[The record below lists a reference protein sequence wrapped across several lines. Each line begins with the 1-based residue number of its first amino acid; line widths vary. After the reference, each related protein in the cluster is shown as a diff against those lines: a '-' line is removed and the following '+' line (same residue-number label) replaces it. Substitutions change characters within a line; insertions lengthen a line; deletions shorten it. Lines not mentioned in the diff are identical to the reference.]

1 MNMMT
6 IPHRCLTFLLAAILL
21 LHAAPPA
28 VNTGKAGMDPDTLAR
43 IPARMK
49 SFVDKGT
56 LPGAV
61 TLVQRHGA
69 LAQIEAVG
77 YRDLETKQPMQTDTI
92 FRIASMTKPFTAV
105 GIMILMEEGRLAL
118 RDPVEKYLPQFNNMW
133 VIESRE
139 GDNNG
144 DTKRVLRRAS
154 RSITLRDLLTHTSGM
169 YGMPPETLDEAIA
182 RKTLT
187 LSEVTLMASQ
197 RPLDFDP
204 GTKWQ
209 YSNLGIATL
218 GRIIEVVADQ
228 PYEKFIESRIF
239 QPLGMKD
246 SFFFLPSDRRDRLAT
261 VYVFDKGKLEKARL
275 DFTDKGAKYPFPEG
289 GMYSTAMDLA
299 AFYQMMLN
307 TGTFNGKRILSRATV
322 DMMTEVHTGD
332 LPIGQSAG
340 MGYGLAWAVVRTADG
355 TLPLASI
362 GSYGHGGAFGTY
374 GWVDPKKD
382 LVGVFLVQQPDVA
395 TERNAFMAMAAS
407 AINE

>member
-1 MNMMT
+1 MRT
-6 IPHRCLTFLLAAILL
+6 ITRSCLAFPLAAFLL

-28 VNTGKAGMDPDTLAR
+28 VNTGKAGMDAEILAR

-49 SFVDKGT
+49 AFVDKGT
-56 LPGAV
+56 LPGVV

-69 LAQIEAVG
+69 LAQVEAVG
-77 YRDLETKQPMQTDTI
+77 YRDLETKQPMRTDTI

-118 RDPVEKYLPQFNNMW
+118 RDPVEKYLPEFKNMW

-139 GDNNG
+139 GDKNG
-144 DTKRVLRRAS
+144 DTKRVLRHAS
-154 RSITLRDLLTHTSGM
+154 RPITLRDLLTHTSGM

-187 LSEVTLMASQ
+187 LSEVALMASQ
-197 RPLDFDP
+197 KPLDFDP

-209 YSNLGIATL
+209 YSNYGIAVL
-218 GRIIEVVADQ
+218 GRIIEIVADQ
-228 PYEKFIESRIF
+228 PYDKFIESRVF

-246 SFFFLPSDRRDRLAT
+246 SFFFLPADRRDRVAT
-261 VYVFDKGKLEKARL
+261 VYVLDKGKLQKADW
-275 DFTDKGAKYPFPEG
+275 DFTDKDAKYPFPEG
-289 GMYSTAMDLA
+289 GMYSTALDLA

-307 TGTFNGKRILSRATV
+307 GGSHNGKRILSRATV
-322 DMMTEVHTGD
+322 DMMTEVHTGE
-332 LPIGQSAG
+332 LSIGQSAG
-340 MGYGLAWAVVRTADG
+340 MGYGLAWAIVRTPDG

-362 GSYGHGGAFGTY
+362 GTYGHGGAFGTY

-395 TERNAFMAMAAS
+395 TERSAFMAMAAS

>member
-1 MNMMT
+1 M
-6 IPHRCLTFLLAAILL
+6 HRLALALPLAAFLVL
-21 LHAAPPA
+21 QAAPPTA
-28 VNTGKAGMDPDTLAR
+28 NIGKAGMDADALAR

-49 SFVDKGT
+49 AFVEKGT
-56 LPGAV
+56 IPGAV

-77 YRDLETKQPMQTDTI
+77 YRDLDSKQPMRADTI

-105 GIMILMEEGRLAL
+105 AIMMLMEEGRLAL
-118 RDPVEKYLPQFNNMW
+118 RDPVEKYIPQFKNMW

-139 GDNNG
+139 GDKNG
-144 DTKRVLRRAS
+144 DTKRVMRHAS
-154 RSITLRDLLTHTSGM
+154 RPVNLRDLLTHTSGM

-187 LSEVTLMASQ
+187 LSEMALMASQ
-197 RPLDFDP
+197 KPLDFDP

-209 YSNLGIATL
+209 YSNYGIAVL
-218 GRIIEVVADQ
+218 GRIIEIVADQ

-246 SFFFLPSDRRDRLAT
+246 SFFFLSEDRRDRLAT
-261 VYVFDKGKLEKARL
+261 LYVLDKGKLQKAPFDL
-275 DFTDKGAKYPFPEG
+275 SDKNAKYPFPEG
-289 GMYSTAMDLA
+289 GMYSTALDLA

-307 TGTFNGKRILSRATV
+307 GGTFSGKRLLSRATV
-322 DMMTEVHTGD
+322 DVMTEVHTGE
-332 LPIGQSAG
+332 LSIGQNAG
-340 MGYGLAWAVVRTADG
+340 MGYGLAWSVVRTPDG

-362 GSYGHGGAFGTY
+362 GTYGHGGAWGTY

-382 LVGVFLVQQPDVA
+382 LIGVFLVQQPEA
-395 TERNAFMAMAAS
+395 SSERAAFMAMAAS

>member
-1 MNMMT
+1 MQT
-6 IPHRCLTFLLAAILL
+6 IMRRYLAILFVVL
-21 LHAAPPA
+21 LCLAAAPPT
-28 VNTGKAGMDPDTLAR
+28 VNTSKAGMDAEVLAR

-49 SFVDKGT
+49 AFVDKGT

-77 YRDLETKQPMQTDTI
+77 YRDLETKQPMRTDTI

-118 RDPVEKYLPQFNNMW
+118 RDPVEKYIPEFKNLW

-139 GDNNG
+139 GDKNG
-144 DTKRVLRRAS
+144 DTKRVLRHAS
-154 RSITLRDLLTHTSGM
+154 RPVNLRDLLTHTSGM

-187 LSEVTLMASQ
+187 LSEMAIMASQ
-197 RPLDFDP
+197 KPLDFDP

-209 YSNLGIATL
+209 YSNYGIAVL
-218 GRIIEVVADQ
+218 GRIIEIVADQ
-228 PYEKFIESRIF
+228 PYDKFIESRIF

-246 SFFFLPSDRRDRLAT
+246 SFFFLPADRRDHVAT
-261 VYVFDKGKLEKARL
+261 VYVLDKGKLQKASL
-275 DFTDKGAKYPFPEG
+275 DFTDKDAKYPFPEG
-289 GMYSTAMDLA
+289 GMYSTALDLA

-307 TGTFNGKRILSRATV
+307 GGTNNGRRILSRATV
-322 DMMTEVHTGD
+322 DMMTEVHTGE
-332 LPIGQSAG
+332 LSIGQSAG
-340 MGYGLAWAVVRTADG
+340 MGYGLAWSVVRTPDG

-362 GSYGHGGAFGTY
+362 GTYGHGGAFGTY

-395 TERNAFMAMAAS
+395 TERSAFMAMAAS